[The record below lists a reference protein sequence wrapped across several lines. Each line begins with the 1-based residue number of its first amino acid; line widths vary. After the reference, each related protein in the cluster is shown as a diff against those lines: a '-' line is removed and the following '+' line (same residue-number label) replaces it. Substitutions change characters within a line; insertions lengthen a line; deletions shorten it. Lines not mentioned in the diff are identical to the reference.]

1 MKQLLVYYKL
11 ILLDSVVCL
20 ITVILGAMLVFK
32 NITASNMSE
41 IIILGFILPL
51 FMSLLFTILDLAFI
65 SNCVNLDDIYSSEFP
80 KTTRR
85 KRLTKA
91 QRLILKNLNSSYTV
105 VPAWLTARKCY
116 IVFLWQRS
124 KACLLLIMACLLHTF
139 MAYCPELWNV
149 SLLQEEY

>member
-91 QRLILKNLNSSYTV
+91 QRLILKNLNVYSS
-105 VPAWLTARKCY
+105 LI
-116 IVFLWQRS
+116 IVTSIIIIFFMNS
-124 KACLLLIMACLLHTF
+124 KSIIDGIILYELILVLGICHSFITNK
-139 MAYCPELWNV
+139 YRINWK
-149 SLLQEEY
+149 QTDK

>member
-91 QRLILKNLNSSYTV
+91 QRLILKNLNVYSS
-105 VPAWLTARKCY
+105 LI
-116 IVFLWQRS
+116 IVTSIIIIFFMNS
-124 KACLLLIMACLLHTF
+124 KSIIDGIILYELILVLGICHSFIT
-139 MAYCPELWNV
+139 NK
-149 SLLQEEY
+149 